1 MTRILLFL
9 FILWWFIV
17 CTYQQDTTDDD
28 DDDSCA
34 YISGQNC
41 DNDGICKY
49 CAMCLQSSCIL
60 SKSIP
65 SNKTIGN
72 PVCNATQFGTTNV
85 YDWYG
90 YCLSSGNDN
99 SGDYCATS
107 TECYQYR
114 RNSNASTSYIWQSL
128 TCDPNSCLL
137 VTDNGQP
144 APTPGVLPP
153 SDSPSASSNHNNPA
167 SSHPISS
174 HHHNEAGEE
183 HNPTAIALSVTC
195 TLIFVG
201 ALAWLFRLWKRS
213 RYWPPP
219 FLKHIAATTT
229 SSSSTTTV
237 PNSAPPSFRS
247 TAPEMAC
254 IATTSMTDGSRQQQQ
269 QQQRPIPSSR
279 SSSRSS
285 NNREGEALPSYFS
298 PDPSPPKYEH
308 AIVTQIRGL
317 LEDSNYHYHA
327 GPSSSMDL
335 DHHHHHQGYNANDD
349 SMAMDHHSNALPP
362 PMWVPIYFAPNHTSF
377 SLGRLR
383 RHPQHQ
389 PLNHPSPASSP
400 SNIFQAQQRRQNQRS
415 SSTAAGDEQDL
426 GSSSAISSSATMAS
440 STSSSISQS
449 RQQQ

>member
-1 MTRILLFL
+1 MQRILCFYLLAVL
-9 FILWWFIV
+9 FIQQ
-17 CTYQQDTTDDD
+17 TQQQDPGDDGSD
-28 DDDSCA
+28 DDDSCS

-65 SNKTIGN
+65 SNKSIGG
-72 PVCNATQFGTTNV
+72 PVCNTTQFGTTNI

-99 SGDYCATS
+99 NGDYCATS

-114 RNSNASTSYIWQSL
+114 RNTNASTSYIWQSL

-137 VTDNGQP
+137 ITDSGQP
-144 APTPGVLPP
+144 APTPGALPP
-153 SDSPSASSNHNNPA
+153 NDKPSASSHHNGPEA
-167 SSHPISS
+167 S
-174 HHHNEAGEE
+174 HHLSPEPPHGEPEGHNS
-183 HNPTAIALSVTC
+183 TAIALSVTC

-201 ALAWLFRLWKRS
+201 VLAWLFRLWKRS

-219 FLKHIAATTT
+219 FFKQPILINPS
-229 SSSSTTTV
+229 SSSSTTSI

-247 TAPEMAC
+247 TAATAAAPEMTC
-254 IATTSMTDGSRQQQQ
+254 ITTTSMDD
-269 QQQRPIPSSR
+269 RPGTATR

-285 NNREGEALPSYFS
+285 RGGDALPSYFS

-317 LEDSNYHYHA
+317 LEDSNYQYQA
-327 GPSSSMDL
+327 GASSSM
-335 DHHHHHQGYNANDD
+335 HQGYDNN
-349 SMAMDHHSNALPP
+349 SMAMDHHSGALPP
-362 PMWVPIYFAPNHTSF
+362 PMWVPIYFTPNHTSF

-383 RHPQHQ
+383 RHP
-389 PLNHPSPASSP
+389 SPAPPPQPRNES
-400 SNIFQAQQRRQNQRS
+400 
-415 SSTAAGDEQDL
+415 EQDL
-426 GSSSAISSSATMAS
+426 GSSSALSETTDRRHIHDH
-440 STSSSISQS
+440 
-449 RQQQ
+449 

>member
-1 MTRILLFL
+1 MQRIIWFHLLAWL
-9 FILWWFIV
+9 FIQQ
-17 CTYQQDTTDDD
+17 TQQQDPGDDGNDDD
-28 DDDSCA
+28 DDDSCS

-60 SKSIP
+60 SKSIS
-65 SNKTIGN
+65 SNKSTGGPI
-72 PVCNATQFGTTNV
+72 CNTTQFGTTNI

-114 RNSNASTSYIWQSL
+114 RSSNASTSYIWQSL

-137 VTDNGQP
+137 ITDSGQP
-144 APTPGVLPP
+144 APLPGALPP
-153 SDSPSASSNHNNPA
+153 SDKPSTA
-167 SSHPISS
+167 S
-174 HHHNEAGEE
+174 HHHNGPEASHPMSPGPPHGEPEE
-183 HNPTAIALSVTC
+183 HNSTAIALSVTC

-201 ALAWLFRLWKRS
+201 VLGWLFRLWKRS

-219 FLKHIAATTT
+219 FFKQQAILIYP
-229 SSSSTTTV
+229 SSSSPSLTTSI

-247 TAPEMAC
+247 TAPEMTC
-254 IATTSMTDGSRQQQQ
+254 ITTTTNERPGTAT
-269 QQQRPIPSSR
+269 R

-285 NNREGEALPSYFS
+285 RGGEALPSYFS

-317 LEDSNYHYHA
+317 LEDSNYQYQA
-327 GPSSSMDL
+327 GASSSSM
-335 DHHHHHQGYNANDD
+335 HQGYDGN
-349 SMAMDHHSNALPP
+349 SMAMDHHSGALPP
-362 PMWVPIYFAPNHTSF
+362 PMWVPIYFTPNHTSF

-383 RHPQHQ
+383 RHP
-389 PLNHPSPASSP
+389 SPAPPRHGS
-400 SNIFQAQQRRQNQRS
+400 
-415 SSTAAGDEQDL
+415 EQDL
-426 GSSSAISSSATMAS
+426 GASSAFSETVAQR
-440 STSSSISQS
+440 SIPDH
-449 RQQQ
+449 